1 MVIYLINVGTF
12 INIVQF
18 RHSWLANVSSRLET
32 HSSSTIVVVV
42 SSVFTGDSSLFFF
55 GHHKFQHTKTRIFIL
70 VRPNTCRGFEVG
82 ASHTGLANKPIQS
95 AMTISD
101 NRRCPLQENTPRQ
114 TKAREMLGSNLPS
127 PTAADPSRASSVTA
141 NGIRDMFSEFP
152 SQRGEMRPKYVVIKA
167 ARPETQPQSD
177 RTHHTARY

>member
-55 GHHKFQHTKTRIFIL
+55 WSPQIPTHK
-70 VRPNTCRGFEVG
+70 NTHFYFG
-82 ASHTGLANKPIQS
+82 
-95 AMTISD
+95 
-101 NRRCPLQENTPRQ
+101 Q
-114 TKAREMLGSNLPS
+114 TKHLPW
-127 PTAADPSRASSVTA
+127 
-141 NGIRDMFSEFP
+141 F
-152 SQRGEMRPKYVVIKA
+152 
-167 ARPETQPQSD
+167 
-177 RTHHTARY
+177 